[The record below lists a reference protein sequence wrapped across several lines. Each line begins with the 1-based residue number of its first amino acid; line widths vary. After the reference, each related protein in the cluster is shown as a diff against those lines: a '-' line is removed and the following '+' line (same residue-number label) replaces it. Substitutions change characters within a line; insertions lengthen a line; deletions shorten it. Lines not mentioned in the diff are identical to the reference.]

1 MSTLLDEV
9 LRVPVT
15 HSTLIQD
22 GVESGMFYNHST
34 ESIDIIDLHQLM
46 FAQMRT
52 LSPNYYHVWVG
63 FEDASFLGYYQ
74 SGINT
79 DLCSESAMS
88 EDECEYYS
96 ISMQQ
101 GEGHACDYA
110 YTHAQWTS
118 GGSPGAE
125 DATNFPDLPAVSD
138 PCSGQNTACRTT
150 LQMGCR
156 EYFMADQ
163 NRGLPDESFGGAPY
177 DARKRGWYYSTKENV
192 KKQFSGKYVDKAA
205 DQPSIAACAP
215 LMSRGDDSPETL
227 PDTSGVIGVAC
238 TGMQFEGLS
247 AFVKDIWRPE
257 DWGTNFA
264 YVVDRSSRTILATSS
279 SDRNQFFDY
288 TAMQYITPSDSRTTV
303 RCRHASDAAA
313 LMSPSPAM
321 SSSPAKLIS
330 KSTITTGSHGAG

>member
-192 KKQFSGKYVDKAA
+192 KKQFSGKYVDKAVGKLRFA
-205 DQPSIAACAP
+205 TAAATTPMP
-215 LMSRGDDSPETL
+215 LAVVAIDKLLLLL
-227 PDTSGVIGVAC
+227 PPRRRRRYC
-238 TGMQFEGLS
+238 
-247 AFVKDIWRPE
+247 
-257 DWGTNFA
+257 
-264 YVVDRSSRTILATSS
+264 
-279 SDRNQFFDY
+279 
-288 TAMQYITPSDSRTTV
+288 
-303 RCRHASDAAA
+303 ASDVDADVDVIADDTTR
-313 LMSPSPAM
+313 P
-321 SSSPAKLIS
+321 IS
-330 KSTITTGSHGAG
+330 HRSRRVRL